1 MLFRSLHL
9 ALRSTCSRCSS
20 PPPPWCPPRA
30 RPSRAAASRWATRRF
45 ALGAA
50 ALAAGPLAANA
61 DVASI
66 AAAANAKAAKEREE
80 ALYGPPPEP
89 ELDSGE
95 KLKPILLVAGGGLAL
110 SIPFYFQNL
119 QRLGTKVAS
128 GGKDSGYAQSKK
140 LVDAKGDSAGKA
152 AKSFFFK
159 Q

>member
-1 MLFRSLHL
+1 ML
-9 ALRSTCSRCSS
+9 ALLVAPSALVPTSRPAVSS
-20 PPPPWCPPRA
+20 RRVA
-30 RPSRAAASRWATRRF
+30 LGDASRF